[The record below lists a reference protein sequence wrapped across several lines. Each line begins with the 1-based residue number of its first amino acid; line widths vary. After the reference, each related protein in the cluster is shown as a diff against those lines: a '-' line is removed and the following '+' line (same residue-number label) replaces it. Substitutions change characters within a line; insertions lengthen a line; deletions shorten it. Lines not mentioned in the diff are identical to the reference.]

1 MVFRR
6 RLIER
11 TWGQPDV
18 VVYDGIWGFR
28 VCGLCKGDEIQIY
41 DYDGALVQ
49 RISVD
54 ADGCMEVDIPE
65 DPQPLEFYDN
75 IQAYVVFKG
84 IAKPEDLCS
93 AVGRH
98 HLAVVPL
105 TYFSLF
111 NFSYARYDSTGALI
125 EKLSGQVQLAEPEI
139 FMDLGTVYYEVEV
152 TSGKPRCARRTTVRI
167 PAQDQIKFVNGSV
180 TGINRWAVVRVVG
193 LDGVEKGNMRVW
205 AGTLI
210 RYRY

>member
-18 VVYDGIWGFR
+18 VVYDGVWGFR

-41 DYDGALVQ
+41 GYDGALVQ
-49 RISVD
+49 RISAD

-65 DPQPLEFYDN
+65 DPQPFEFYDN
-75 IQAYVVFKG
+75 IQAYVAFKG

-98 HLAVVPL
+98 YLATVPL

-111 NFSYARYDSTGALI
+111 NASYARYDSTGALI
-125 EKLSGQVQLAEPEI
+125 QMTTGQVQLAMPEI
-139 FMDLGTVYYEVEV
+139 FMDDITVYYEAEV
-152 TSGKPRCARRTTVRI
+152 IVGKPRCARRMTVRI

-180 TGINRWAVVRVVG
+180 TGINRWAVVKVVG
-193 LDGVEKGNMRVW
+193 PSGVEKGSMRVW

-210 RYRY
+210 RHRY